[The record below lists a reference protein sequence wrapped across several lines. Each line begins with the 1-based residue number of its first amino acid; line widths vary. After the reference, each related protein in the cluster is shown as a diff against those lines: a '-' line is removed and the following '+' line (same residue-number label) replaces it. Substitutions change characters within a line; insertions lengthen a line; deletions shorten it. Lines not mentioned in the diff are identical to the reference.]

1 MGGYA
6 LASWQRKQLGPC
18 LCQRKRVGGGMSLG
32 HGSYLSGMAQLA
44 LLCPA
49 SHDPGS
55 PCSSAPV
62 SLSPCCFSLIPDELN
77 LL

>member
-6 LASWQRKQLGPC
+6 LALCQCKQLGPC
-18 LCQRKRVGGGMSLG
+18 LCQRKWVGGDVSLG
-32 HGSYLSGMAQLA
+32 ALDGMAQLA

-49 SHDPGS
+49 SHGSGS

-62 SLSPCCFSLIPDELN
+62 SLTPCCFSLIPEELN